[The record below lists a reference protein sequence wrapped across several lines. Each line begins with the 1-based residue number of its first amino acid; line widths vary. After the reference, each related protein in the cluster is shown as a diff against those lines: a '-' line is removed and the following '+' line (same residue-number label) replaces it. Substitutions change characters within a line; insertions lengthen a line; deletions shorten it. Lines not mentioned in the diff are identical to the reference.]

1 MSVCLSLAAFNYE
14 RKRTKERKAPENQKL
29 NKKVSLVKDNLST
42 SIEVKNQGRL
52 EIVTPKCEANDQK
65 SGSQGQ
71 MLLFVKSSITSSP
84 AIAEKKPIVR
94 RVWNCPATWWRR
106 LFQTCKSVWFF
117 GRSHFAVY
125 DFNLQLQIQHLY
137 RAQWSTV
144 VETEGRA
151 VSVEEDYSPDSTN
164 VYSSRGEEFQGIES
178 V

>member
-94 RVWNCPATWWRR
+94 RVWNCPAT
-106 LFQTCKSVWFF
+106 
-117 GRSHFAVY
+117 
-125 DFNLQLQIQHLY
+125 
-137 RAQWSTV
+137 
-144 VETEGRA
+144 
-151 VSVEEDYSPDSTN
+151 
-164 VYSSRGEEFQGIES
+164 
-178 V
+178 